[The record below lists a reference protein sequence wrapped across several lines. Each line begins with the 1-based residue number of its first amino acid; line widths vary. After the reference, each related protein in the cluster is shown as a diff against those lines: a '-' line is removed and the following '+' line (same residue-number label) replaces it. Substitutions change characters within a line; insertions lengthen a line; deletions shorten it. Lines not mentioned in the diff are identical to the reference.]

1 MRSFFITLL
10 FCLFCSNTFASSEA
24 DKGIEIVELTAMNSV
39 DEVLIYANLRAQQPD
54 KTTDLLRSG
63 ISLFFAFSVE
73 LYKTGPQWPDEL
85 ISTTK
90 FEHRMSY
97 DTLKD
102 NYILTFSEQ
111 NDRQIRFENLAD
123 AEQHLE
129 TINDVVIA
137 PLSQL
142 IPNQSYK
149 VRMRA
154 IRNTKAQPI
163 GVGTILPFMSNMKAK
178 SEWFEYEFVYE

>member
-1 MRSFFITLL
+1 MRSFFIALL
-10 FCLFCSNTFASSEA
+10 FCFFCSNSFASSEV

-39 DEVLIYANLRAQQPD
+39 DEVLIYANMTTNPSD
-54 KTTDLLRSG
+54 KTTDLLHSG
-63 ISLFFAFSVE
+63 ISIIFSFSVE
-73 LYKTGPQWPDEL
+73 LYKTAPQWPDEL
-85 ISTTK
+85 ISSIK
-90 FEHRMSY
+90 FDHRISY

-102 NYILTFSEQ
+102 NYILSFTETD
-111 NDRQIRFENLAD
+111 DRQTRFESLID
-123 AEQHLE
+123 AQKHLE
-129 TINDVVIA
+129 EINDVVVA

-149 VRMRA
+149 VRMRV

-163 GVGTILPFMSNMKAK
+163 GVGTILPFMSSMKAK